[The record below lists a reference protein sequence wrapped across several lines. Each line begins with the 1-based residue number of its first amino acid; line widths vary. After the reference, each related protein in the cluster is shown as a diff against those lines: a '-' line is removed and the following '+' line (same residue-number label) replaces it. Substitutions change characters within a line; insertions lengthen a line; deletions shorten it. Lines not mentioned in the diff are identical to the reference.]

1 MMSNVSEDLDIGVQE
16 YVAHLQSDYDSK
28 GGNQFI
34 EFKYEL
40 GRKYIHVI
48 MNHIGQFSV
57 GQRSSHSWIMIDDDK
72 KFKRGDILKSASWRA
87 PARNFARAN
96 VLKCDYSNIRWCGV

>member
-1 MMSNVSEDLDIGVQE
+1 MSNIAKELDIGLQE
-16 YVAHLQSDYDSK
+16 YVNHLQADYNSK
-28 GGNQFI
+28 GNNQFI

-48 MNHIGQFSV
+48 MNHVGQFSI

-87 PARNFARAN
+87 PARNFMRGN
-96 VLKCDYSNIRWCGV
+96 VLRGTFKNIRWSGV

>member
-1 MMSNVSEDLDIGVQE
+1 MTQLHENLDIGLQE
-16 YVAHLQSDYDSK
+16 YVSHLQADYDSK

-48 MNHIGQFSV
+48 MNHIGQFSI
-57 GQRSSHSWIMIDDDK
+57 GQSSSHSWIMIDDDK

-87 PARNFARAN
+87 PARNFMRGN
-96 VLKCDYSNIRWCGV
+96 VLRGTFKNIRWSGV